1 MRRLLLLL
9 TVVWRALSDGAPAS
23 VERRL
28 SVSPAFFS
36 FQALPPASS
45 VMPSPLDN
53 RTATECECR
62 ASCGSNPAC
71 LGYGYSPAT
80 DVCLLSDLLPT
91 PQRLEVSA
99 DDVWHW
105 YARGGIRRATG
116 RALHLRLDPDVGSRL
131 PGWRLQLPSSAPALR
146 GPLLV
151 DRLVTVGAGR
161 FSALIVSETAAA
173 DVDECKTLC
182 ASSGTRIACGLF
194 ISDTPWLMVMP

>member
-1 MRRLLLLL
+1 MRRLFLLL

-62 ASCGSNPAC
+62 ASCGQNPAC
-71 LGYGYSPAT
+71 FGYGYSPAT

-116 RALHLRLDPDVGSRL
+116 GALHLRLDPDVGSRL
-131 PGWRLQLPSSAPALR
+131 PGGVCSCQA
-146 GPLLV
+146 PLLLSE
-151 DRLVTVGAGR
+151 DRCTCTGQLIAVGAGR
-161 FSALIVSETAAA
+161 FSAGIMSETAAA

-194 ISDTPWLMVMP
+194 ISDTP